1 MKYIIILITSLFL
14 VSNASAQE
22 VNLKQICKNELYALS
37 NVKMLLN
44 SKAGDIDEETREDLN
59 KTILDIAKL
68 YHYLDCREELK
79 GDG

>member
-1 MKYIIILITSLFL
+1 MKIIIPILLALLLS
-14 VSNASAQE
+14 SNASAQE

-44 SKAGDIDEETREDLN
+44 SKAGDIDEETRDDLN

-68 YHYLDCREELK
+68 YHYLDCREEL
-79 GDG
+79 GR